1 MKALTVTTLEQALQY
16 WEDAN
21 LFGELMFQSRLK
33 NLNPSSMMYVPLPA
47 SEASVAGWLA
57 RKIENYELLRKELR
71 SGSVKDP
78 SVYLPRIPKEYR
90 EKFTDHFAFLE
101 NQGFSFLQLP
111 VHLAAWLRTKK
122 VCRLTQE
129 AEIPQI
135 PLTESYLHLLPYD
148 SFILYLN
155 DPFVFNTK
163 DAVEGIPELIQYYH
177 TLLVS
182 RTGNQISVYAI
193 GDGLEDFCM
202 EPAERNYVAEATR
215 YAKQGKQKQFQQVM
229 RKIFSQRRVTTGL
242 KDLWSTA
249 EKMTTADGNTKLTEA
264 DLNRAYNFTGRGVA
278 HFFNVV
284 VTIPEQKEPQKKGL
298 FDGVKST
305 FSNLFKK
312 ESVKSQSNDGAENQ
326 PFFEIL
332 PEFLNGFCKL
342 LSEAGQ
348 DAPIGSAVVTTTDI
362 GVPEESEKEQKII
375 HQSEELMNWCDVPLG
390 NVMDLRIEKDGGSSV
405 KSYISLPSQKSPHVR
420 RGHFRRYPQP
430 DGSIKSVWINQVVVR
445 KDKLESEQIKS
456 GVMNVQ

>member
-21 LFGELMFQSRLK
+21 LYGELMFQSRLK
-33 NLNPSSMMYVPLPA
+33 SLTPSAMMYIPLPG
-47 SEASVAGWLA
+47 SESSEFGWLA

-78 SVYLPRIPKEYR
+78 TVYLPRIPKEYKER
-90 EKFTDHFAFLE
+90 FTDHYTFLE

-111 VHLAAWLRTKK
+111 LHLASWLHTKK

-148 SFILYLN
+148 NFVLYLN

-163 DAVEGIPELIQYYH
+163 DADEGIPELIQYYR
-177 TLLVS
+177 TLVVS
-182 RTGNQISVYAI
+182 RTGNKISVYAI

-202 EPAERNYVAEATR
+202 EPAERMHVAEATR
-215 YAKQGKQKQFQQVM
+215 YAKQGKQKQYQQAM
-229 RKIFSQRRVTTGL
+229 RKIFAQRRVPTDLAGL
-242 KDLWSTA
+242 KASMEKIFTA
-249 EKMTTADGNTKLTEA
+249 NENTKLAET
-264 DLNRAYNFTGRGVA
+264 DLNRAYNFTGRGVG

-284 VTIPEQKEPQKKGL
+284 IDIPEQKELPKKGL
-298 FDGVKST
+298 FDGMKSR
-305 FSNLFKK
+305 FDNLFKK
-312 ESVKSQSNDGAENQ
+312 AEVKSQTMDGAENQ

-348 DAPIGSAVVTTTDI
+348 EGSAPSPVVTT
-362 GVPEESEKEQKII
+362 SETGDSEITEKDQKIV
-375 HQSEELMNWCDVPLG
+375 HQSDQVMNWCDVPLG
-390 NVMDLRIEKDGGSSV
+390 NVVDLRIEKDGGSNI
-405 KSYISLPSQKSPHVR
+405 KSYVSLPSQKSPHVR
-420 RGHFRRYPQP
+420 RGALQKISATRRKYQIGLDQP
-430 DGSIKSVWINQVVVR
+430 GYGQKRQA
-445 KDKLESEQIKS
+445 
-456 GVMNVQ
+456 